1 MICCALRPLLVLFNI
16 IPHRVTQ
23 TQAMWQLI
31 YGPTPS
37 VADTRAPVITR
48 KSSSQ
53 HSIPHESGASG
64 FLWSGWVPARVLIS
78 LVRKNIAPPQKMN
91 TRRGTIKVQIAR
103 NGLSGVWQHLA
114 TVKYA
119 AYLV

>member
-1 MICCALRPLLVLFNI
+1 MLICCALRPLLVLFNI

-64 FLWSGWVPARVLIS
+64 FLWSGQRG
-78 LVRKNIAPPQKMN
+78 LVCSN
-91 TRRGTIKVQIAR
+91 TPMVGGLGGIGRWGSADIGTFM
-103 NGLSGVWQHLA
+103 LA
-114 TVKYA
+114 MA
-119 AYLV
+119 ASDLFV